1 MLSSLFK
8 SNWRKWR
15 KKNKKILI
23 LKWKFIPFLTWRVS
37 WYLCLIWHLRIM
49 SILQQ
54 NVMPL
59 FKKNYNISH
68 GHYILSGQYNNICI
82 FLLDFKFLEIFWWQ
96 STRLK
101 VTNRIQIMQF
111 FFIKIYSLFLSK
123 YNFIYF

>member
-23 LKWKFIPFLTWRVS
+23 LKWNFIPFLTWRVS